1 MSSKPKSGD
10 YKPSEME
17 KTSAAVAKAQYD
29 NFKKK
34 YDPLLLK
41 MRDQSLS
48 DDPTR
53 IARGRANA
61 DTMQTLTAQPTLRR
75 ATDVGSAGALAGGLT
90 SQLGQATAT
99 GKAIQARD
107 QTNVLGTRLGQA
119 ADAQSGMSQL
129 ARMQTSEGLARAAN
143 RQAVA
148 QSKYDAAGQIAGTAI
163 GQGLGNLGSTGRDPY
178 TNTPGAVQ
186 GSFFTPVDSQ
196 GRKVKGLRDRFRYT
210 LGGQ

>member
-1 MSSKPKSGD
+1 MSSKPKSRD

-17 KTSAAVAKAQYD
+17 KTSASVAQAQYN
-29 NFKKK
+29 NFKQK

-48 DDPTR
+48 DNPTR

-61 DTMQTLTAQPTLRR
+61 DTMQTLTAQPTLRQ

-90 SQLGQATAT
+90 SQLGQATAI
-99 GKAIQARD
+99 GKGIQAKD
-107 QTNVLGTRLGQA
+107 QTNVLGTRLGQT

-148 QSKYDAAGQIAGTAI
+148 QSKYDAAGQIVGTAI
-163 GQGLGNLGSTGRDPY
+163 GQGLGNLGSGD
-178 TNTPGAVQ
+178 G
-186 GSFFTPVDSQ
+186 GKFFTPVGGAD
-196 GRKVKGLRDRFRYT
+196 GKTPMKGLRDRFKYT
-210 LGGQ
+210 FGGQ

>member
-17 KTSAAVAKAQYD
+17 KTSAAVAQAQYN
-29 NFKKK
+29 NFKQK

-41 MRDQSLS
+41 MRDKSLS

-61 DTMQTLTAQPTLRR
+61 DTMQTLTAQPTLRQ

-99 GKAIQARD
+99 GKAIQAKD

-148 QSKYDAAGQIAGTAI
+148 QSKYDAAGQIVGTAI
-163 GQGLGNLGSTGRDPY
+163 GQGLGNLGSGDNAT
-178 TNTPGAVQ
+178 
-186 GSFFTPVDSQ
+186 FFTPVGAD
-196 GRKVKGLRDRFRYT
+196 GKKVTGLRDRFKYT

>member
-1 MSSKPKSGD
+1 MSDRPKRSD

-163 GQGLGNLGSTGRDPY
+163 GQGLGNLGSGDNAT
-178 TNTPGAVQ
+178 
-186 GSFFTPVDSQ
+186 FFTPVGAD
-196 GRKVKGLRDRFRYT
+196 GKKVTGLRDRFKYT
-210 LGGQ
+210 FGGQ

>member
-1 MSSKPKSGD
+1 MSSKPKSSD

-119 ADAQSGMSQL
+119 ADAQSAMSQL

-148 QSKYDAAGQIAGTAI
+148 QSKYDAAGQIACTAI
-163 GQGLGNLGSTGRDPY
+163 GQGLGNLGSGDNAT
-178 TNTPGAVQ
+178 
-186 GSFFTPVDSQ
+186 FFTPVGAD
-196 GRKVKGLRDRFRYT
+196 GKKVTGLRDRFKYT
-210 LGGQ
+210 FGGQ

>member
-1 MSSKPKSGD
+1 MSSKPKSSD

-48 DDPTR
+48 DDPPR

-163 GQGLGNLGSTGRDPY
+163 RQALGNLGSGDNAT
-178 TNTPGAVQ
+178 
-186 GSFFTPVDSQ
+186 FFTPVGAD
-196 GRKVKGLRDRFRYT
+196 GKKVTGLRDRFKYT
-210 LGGQ
+210 FGGQ

>member
-1 MSSKPKSGD
+1 MSSKPKSSD

-148 QSKYDAAGQIAGTAI
+148 QSKYAAAGQIAGTAI
-163 GQGLGNLGSTGRDPY
+163 GQGLGNLGSGDNAT
-178 TNTPGAVQ
+178 
-186 GSFFTPVDSQ
+186 FFTPVGAD
-196 GRKVKGLRDRFRYT
+196 GKKVTGLRDRFKYT
-210 LGGQ
+210 FGGQ

>member
-1 MSSKPKSGD
+1 MSSKPKSSD

-99 GKAIQARD
+99 GKAIQAKD
-107 QTNVLGTRLGQA
+107 QTNVLGTRLGQ

-163 GQGLGNLGSTGRDPY
+163 GQGLGNLGSGDNAT
-178 TNTPGAVQ
+178 
-186 GSFFTPVDSQ
+186 FFTPVGTD
-196 GRKVKGLRDRFRYT
+196 GKKVTGLRDRFKYT